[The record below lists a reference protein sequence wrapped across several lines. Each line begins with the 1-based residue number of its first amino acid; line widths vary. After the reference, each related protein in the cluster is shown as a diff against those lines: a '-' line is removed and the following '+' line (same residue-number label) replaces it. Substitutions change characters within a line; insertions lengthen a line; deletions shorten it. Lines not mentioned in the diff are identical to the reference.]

1 MGEKVV
7 EFPDEVEQGPG
18 KGDKNEYKI
27 RGSLGERKAT
37 RHRVVEKGAVC
48 RLGDEVS

>member
-7 EFPDEVEQGPG
+7 ELPGEVEQGPG
-18 KGDKNEYKI
+18 KGDKNEYKV

-37 RHRVVEKGAVC
+37 RHRVVGKGAIY
-48 RLGDEVS
+48 RLGG